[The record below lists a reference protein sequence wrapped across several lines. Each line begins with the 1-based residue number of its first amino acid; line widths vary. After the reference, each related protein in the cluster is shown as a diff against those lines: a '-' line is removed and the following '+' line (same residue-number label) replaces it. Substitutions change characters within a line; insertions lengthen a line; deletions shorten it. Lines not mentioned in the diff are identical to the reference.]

1 MFFHEL
7 VEQVKLCF
15 SYWAFEEQIPDEP
28 TQDAY
33 TQDAYTQDAYTQD
46 AYTQDEPANVVRLN
60 SDAIKRALGDSYPEI
75 TAGGSC
81 SGTNPSLDGWEEL

>member
-1 MFFHEL
+1 MFFQEL

-15 SYWAFEEQIPDEP
+15 TYWAFEEQIPDEP
-28 TQDAY
+28 TQDEP
-33 TQDAYTQDAYTQD
+33 TQDEPTQN
-46 AYTQDEPANVVRLN
+46 EPANVVHLN